1 MTLIHSNKSIMN
13 EFQMKFIMRRSR
25 KLRKQQFQ
33 SFRDRLKSKKLT
45 SRFNSSSKD
54 TGPKQI
60 RHRESGKLFVL
71 NFPMQHNFIYYT

>member
-33 SFRDRLKSKKLT
+33 SFRDRLRSKKQT
-45 SRFNSSSKD
+45 SRSKS
-54 TGPKQI
+54 TSKGQAGPKQI
-60 RHRESGKLFVL
+60 RHRETL
-71 NFPMQHNFIYYT
+71 